1 MPNPF
6 DPDPAV
12 SSIFARAASALAA
25 SPAAAGVTVTTA
37 DLATS
42 LSPWSL
48 AWAEVDWVVAHR
60 LLILRHVEPGW
71 EAGTPWDDAPPAARL
86 ATLAQLPELVSR
98 VVAAAA
104 RAAQDADLAAIGRI
118 GWDLAG
124 ALGTLALQGEGEG
137 PS

>member
-1 MPNPF
+1 MPDPF
-6 DPDPAV
+6 DPNLSVTA
-12 SSIFARAASALAA
+12 IFARAASALAA
-25 SPAAAGVTVTTA
+25 SPAAAGVTVTTS
-37 DLATS
+37 DQATP

-48 AWAEVDWVVAHR
+48 AWGDWYSQPR

-98 VVAAAA
+98 VAAAA
-104 RAAQDADLAAIGRI
+104 AQAARDADLAAVGRI

>member
-48 AWAEVDWVVAHR
+48 AWAEAHR

-124 ALGTLALQGEGEG
+124 ALGTLAPQGEGEG